1 MESSVEPNKHNNEQV
16 RAATNPMNPHE
27 QEEGDLAAQT
37 KEKPDL
43 TLSEGVAL
51 KNPPIPVESANND
64 PPPSFIEFGH
74 NQGYEE
80 RVMDGISTKTHCV
93 QGLHFI

>member
-37 KEKPDL
+37 KEGPDH
-43 TLSEGVAL
+43 TLSEGVAP
-51 KNPPIPVESANND
+51 KNLPILGESPVTAVICWRHS
-64 PPPSFIEFGH
+64 
-74 NQGYEE
+74 
-80 RVMDGISTKTHCV
+80 GI
-93 QGLHFI
+93 